1 MSDGDTNEN
10 IRNSKRAYRKKAFQT
25 SYSLKG
31 DAVNAS
37 PVPYSS
43 YSTETS
49 VATQPQRAGIDPG
62 TFKRPVRPSIENLNL
77 HPNNVDSK
85 AYPWHLVPKSDS
97 SNLIQRQNVN
107 LTQLL
112 DEGGLAPAG
121 FLDSGQFVDLIVIN
135 ANDDN
140 ILGTQTWSAPVGS
153 PAGTA
158 LQPCAS
164 NLPST
169 TPPTLPTTAGIGVGS
184 TFYGAGGA
192 QPITSTGVQFSGNS
206 AGGLAT
212 GTLRAGTATATAAG
226 RKNEL
231 YLIAKFGHTLPTLN
245 GAATALYQIWVDGEL
260 SFSWN
265 NFQWAAVTPPN
276 QMWSFEIPLVCEKQI
291 VFRVINSGTV
301 TIPNTTNNLTG
312 NVQAAFVGWSE
323 QQNGFTD
330 TNRQGMEGGI

>member
-140 ILGTQTWSAPVGS
+140 ILGTQTWSAPAGS
-153 PAGTA
+153 PDGTA

-291 VFRVINSGTV
+291 VFRVVNVDGGGGAGVDI
-301 TIPNTTNNLTG
+301 LTG
-312 NVQAAFVGWSE
+312 NVQAALVGWSE

>member
-1 MSDGDTNEN
+1 MPDGDTNEN

-25 SYSLKG
+25 NYSLKG
-31 DAVNAS
+31 EGVNAS

-97 SNLIQRQNVN
+97 SNLIQRQVVN
-107 LTQLL
+107 LTTLL
-112 DEGGLAPAG
+112 DVGGAVAAG
-121 FLDSGQFVDLIVIN
+121 FLRAGEFVDLLVIN

-140 ILGTQTWSAPVGS
+140 ILGTQTWSAPFGAA
-153 PAGTA
+153 AGTA
-158 LQPCAS
+158 LQPVAS
-164 NLPST
+164 SLPST
-169 TPPTLPTTAGIGVGS
+169 TPPTLPTTASTAVG
-184 TFYGAGGA
+184 GGA
-192 QPITSTGVQFSGNS
+192 FTPASTGVSFAGTS

-212 GTLRAGTATATAAG
+212 GVVTAGNARATAAG

-291 VFRVINSGTV
+291 VFRVVNVDGGGGAGVDT
-301 TIPNTTNNLTG
+301 LTG
-312 NVQAAFVGWSE
+312 NVQASFVGWSE

-330 TNRQGMEGGI
+330 TNRQGMEGGV

>member
-107 LTQLL
+107 LTTILQPN
-112 DEGGLAPAG
+112 GAATSN

-140 ILGTQTWSAPVGS
+140 ILGTQTWSAPAGS

-169 TPPTLPTTAGIGVGS
+169 TPPTLPTTASTAVG
-184 TFYGAGGA
+184 GGGFTPA
-192 QPITSTGVQFSGNS
+192 STGISFGGTS

-212 GTLRAGTATATAAG
+212 GVVTAGNPRNTAAG

-291 VFRVINSGTV
+291 VFRVINVDGGGGAGVDT
-301 TIPNTTNNLTG
+301 LTG

-330 TNRQGMEGGI
+330 TNRQGMEGGV

>member
-107 LTQLL
+107 LTTILQP
-112 DEGGLAPAG
+112 GGAATSN

-140 ILGTQTWSAPVGS
+140 ILGTQTWSAPAGS

-164 NLPST
+164 SLPFT
-169 TPPTLPTTAGIGVGS
+169 TPPTLPTTASTAVG
-184 TFYGAGGA
+184 GGGFTPA
-192 QPITSTGVQFSGNS
+192 STGISFGGTS

-212 GTLRAGTATATAAG
+212 GVVTAGNPRNTAAG

-291 VFRVINSGTV
+291 VFRVINVDGGGGAGVDT
-301 TIPNTTNNLTG
+301 LTG

-330 TNRQGMEGGI
+330 TNRQGMEGGV

>member
-107 LTQLL
+107 LTTILQPN
-112 DEGGLAPAG
+112 GAATSN

-140 ILGTQTWSAPVGS
+140 ILGTQTWSAPAGS

-164 NLPST
+164 SLPFT
-169 TPPTLPTTAGIGVGS
+169 TPPTLPTTASTAVG
-184 TFYGAGGA
+184 GGGFTPA
-192 QPITSTGVQFSGNS
+192 STGISFGGTS

-212 GTLRAGTATATAAG
+212 GVVTAGNPRNTAAG

-291 VFRVINSGTV
+291 VFRVINVDGGGGAGVDT
-301 TIPNTTNNLTG
+301 LTG

-330 TNRQGMEGGI
+330 TNRQGMEGGV

>member
-1 MSDGDTNEN
+1 MPDGDTNEN

-25 SYSLKG
+25 NYSLKG
-31 DAVNAS
+31 DGVNAS

-62 TFKRPVRPSIENLNL
+62 TYKRPVRPSIENLNL
-77 HPNNVDSK
+77 HPNNIDSK
-85 AYPWHLVPKSDS
+85 SYPWHLVPKSDS
-97 SNLIQRQNVN
+97 SNLIQRQVIN
-107 LTQLL
+107 LTTILQPA
-112 DEGGLAPAG
+112 GAATAG
-121 FLDSGQFVDLIVIN
+121 FLNSGQFVDLLVIN

-140 ILGTQTWSAPVGS
+140 ILGTQTWSAPTGAA
-153 PAGTA
+153 AGTA
-158 LQPCAS
+158 LQPVAS
-164 NLPST
+164 SLPST
-169 TPPTLPTTAGIGVGS
+169 TPPTLPTTASTAVG
-184 TFYGAGGA
+184 GGA
-192 QPITSTGVQFSGNS
+192 FTPASTGVSFAGTS

-212 GTLRAGTATATAAG
+212 GVVTAGNARATAAG

-231 YLIAKFGHTLPTLN
+231 YLIAKFGHTRPTLN

-291 VFRVINSGTV
+291 VFRVVNVDGGGGAGVDT
-301 TIPNTTNNLTG
+301 LTG
-312 NVQAAFVGWSE
+312 NVQASFVGWSE

-330 TNRQGMEGGI
+330 TNRQGMEGGV

>member
-62 TFKRPVRPSIENLNL
+62 TFKRPVRPSLENLDL

-85 AYPWHLVPKSDS
+85 SYPWHLVPKSDS

-107 LTQLL
+107 LTTILQP
-112 DEGGLAPAG
+112 GGAATSN

-140 ILGTQTWSAPVGS
+140 ILGTQTWSAPAGS
-153 PAGTA
+153 PA
-158 LQPCAS
+158 
-164 NLPST
+164 
-169 TPPTLPTTAGIGVGS
+169 
-184 TFYGAGGA
+184 
-192 QPITSTGVQFSGNS
+192 
-206 AGGLAT
+206 
-212 GTLRAGTATATAAG
+212 AAG
-226 RKNEL
+226 KRAMRRVSSFAVCM
-231 YLIAKFGHTLPTLN
+231 YLASLRRWYPLCGDARLRSGCAAH
-245 GAATALYQIWVDGEL
+245 GAWDALH
-260 SFSWN
+260 
-265 NFQWAAVTPPN
+265 
-276 QMWSFEIPLVCEKQI
+276 
-291 VFRVINSGTV
+291 RVIHTCKSLSGRDV
-301 TIPNTTNNLTG
+301 ML
-312 NVQAAFVGWSE
+312 AAA
-323 QQNGFTD
+323 
-330 TNRQGMEGGI
+330 

>member
-62 TFKRPVRPSIENLNL
+62 TFKRPVRPSLENLDL

-97 SNLIQRQNVN
+97 SNLIQRQVVN
-107 LTQLL
+107 LTTLL
-112 DEGGLAPAG
+112 DVGGAGAAG
-121 FLDSGQFVDLIVIN
+121 FLRAGEFVDLIVIN

-140 ILGTQTWSAPVGS
+140 ILGTQTWSAPAGS

-164 NLPST
+164 PLPST
-169 TPPTLPTTAGIGVGS
+169 TPPTLPTTASIAVG
-184 TFYGAGGA
+184 GGGFTPA
-192 QPITSTGVQFSGNS
+192 STGVSFGGAS

-212 GTLRAGTATATAAG
+212 GVVTAGTPRNTAAG

-291 VFRVINSGTV
+291 VFRVVNVDGGGGAGVDT
-301 TIPNTTNNLTG
+301 LTG

-330 TNRQGMEGGI
+330 TNRQGMEGGV

>member
-1 MSDGDTNEN
+1 MPDGDTNEN

-25 SYSLKG
+25 NYSLKG
-31 DAVNAS
+31 DGVNAS

-62 TFKRPVRPSIENLNL
+62 TYKRPVRPSIENLNL
-77 HPNNVDSK
+77 HPNNIDSK
-85 AYPWHLVPKSDS
+85 SYPWHLVPKSDS
-97 SNLIQRQNVN
+97 SNLIQRQVIN
-107 LTQLL
+107 LTTILQPA
-112 DEGGLAPAG
+112 GAATAG
-121 FLDSGQFVDLIVIN
+121 FLNSGQFVDLLVIN

-140 ILGTQTWSAPVGS
+140 ILGTQTWSAPTGAA
-153 PAGTA
+153 AGTA
-158 LQPCAS
+158 LQPVALS
-164 NLPST
+164 LPST
-169 TPPTLPTTAGIGVGS
+169 TPPTLPTTASTAVG
-184 TFYGAGGA
+184 GGA
-192 QPITSTGVQFSGNS
+192 FTPASTGVSFAGTS

-212 GTLRAGTATATAAG
+212 GVVTAGNARATAAG

-291 VFRVINSGTV
+291 VFRVVNVDGGGGAGVDT
-301 TIPNTTNNLTG
+301 LTG
-312 NVQAAFVGWSE
+312 NVQASFVGWSE

-330 TNRQGMEGGI
+330 TNRQGMEGGV

>member
-1 MSDGDTNEN
+1 MPDGDTNEN

-25 SYSLKG
+25 NYSLKG
-31 DAVNAS
+31 DGVNAS

-97 SNLIQRQNVN
+97 SNLIQRQVVN
-107 LTQLL
+107 LNTLL
-112 DEGGLAPAG
+112 PPTGVAPALG
-121 FLDSGQFVDLIVIN
+121 FLRPGEFVDLLVIN
-135 ANDDN
+135 ANDNN
-140 ILGTQTWSAPVGS
+140 ILGTQTWVAPV
-153 PAGTA
+153 AGIAQDTA
-158 LQPCAS
+158 LQPVVS
-164 NLPST
+164 TLPLT
-169 TPPTLPTTAGIGVGS
+169 TVPTLPTTASTAVG
-184 TFYGAGGA
+184 GGA
-192 QPITSTGVQFSGNS
+192 FTPASTGVSFGGTS

-212 GTLRAGTATATAAG
+212 GVVTAGNARATAAG

-231 YLIAKFGHTLPTLN
+231 YLIAKFGHTQPT
-245 GAATALYQIWVDGEL
+245 GAGDATATYQIWIDGEL
-260 SFSWN
+260 SFTWT

-276 QMWSFEIPLVCEKQI
+276 QMWQFEIPLVCEKQI
-291 VFRVINSGTV
+291 VFRVFNSGTV
-301 TIPNTTNNLTG
+301 TVAPNNVNVLTG
-312 NVQAAFVGWSE
+312 NVQASFVGWSE

-330 TNRQGMEGGI
+330 TNRQGMEGGV

>member
-1 MSDGDTNEN
+1 MPDGDTNEN

-25 SYSLKG
+25 SYSMKG

-62 TFKRPVRPSIENLNL
+62 TFKRPVRPSLENLNL

-85 AYPWHLVPKSDS
+85 SYPWHLVPKSDS

-107 LTQLL
+107 LTTILQP
-112 DEGGLAPAG
+112 GGLATAG
-121 FLDSGQFVDLIVIN
+121 FLDSGQYVDLIVIN

-140 ILGTQTWSAPVGS
+140 ILGTQTWSAPAGS

-164 NLPST
+164 SLPST
-169 TPPTLPTTAGIGVGS
+169 TPPTLPTTASIAVG
-184 TFYGAGGA
+184 GGGFTPA
-192 QPITSTGVQFSGNS
+192 STGVSFGGTS

-212 GTLRAGTATATAAG
+212 GVVTTGNPVNTAAG

-291 VFRVINSGTV
+291 VFRVVNVDGGGGAGVDT
-301 TIPNTTNNLTG
+301 LTG

-330 TNRQGMEGGI
+330 TNRQGMEGGV

>member
-1 MSDGDTNEN
+1 MPDGDTNEN

-25 SYSLKG
+25 SYSMKG

-62 TFKRPVRPSIENLNL
+62 TFKRPVRPSLENLNL

-85 AYPWHLVPKSDS
+85 SYPWHLVPKSDS
-97 SNLIQRQNVN
+97 SNLIQRQVVN
-107 LTQLL
+107 LTTLL
-112 DEGGLAPAG
+112 DVGGAAAAG
-121 FLDSGQFVDLIVIN
+121 FLRAGEFVDLIVIN

-140 ILGTQTWSAPVGS
+140 ILGTQTWSAPAGS

-164 NLPST
+164 PLPST
-169 TPPTLPTTAGIGVGS
+169 TPPTLPTTASIAVG
-184 TFYGAGGA
+184 GGGFTPA
-192 QPITSTGVQFSGNS
+192 STGVSFGGTS

-212 GTLRAGTATATAAG
+212 GVVTAGNPVNTAAG

-231 YLIAKFGHTLPTLN
+231 YLIAKFGHTQPTAA
-245 GAATALYQIWVDGEL
+245 GDATATYQIWVDGEL

-276 QMWSFEIPLVCEKQI
+276 QMWAFEIPLVCEKQI
-291 VFRVINSGTV
+291 VFRVINSGSITV
-301 TIPNTTNNLTG
+301 PNNTNNLTG

-330 TNRQGMEGGI
+330 TNRQGMEGGV

>member
-1 MSDGDTNEN
+1 MPDGDTNEN
-10 IRNSKRAYRKKAFQT
+10 IRNAKRAYRKKAFQT
-25 SYSLKG
+25 NYSLKG
-31 DAVNAS
+31 DGVNAS

-62 TFKRPVRPSIENLNL
+62 TYKRPVRPSIENLNL
-77 HPNNVDSK
+77 HPNNIDSK
-85 AYPWHLVPKSDS
+85 SYPWHLVPKSDS
-97 SNLIQRQNVN
+97 SNLIQRQVIN
-107 LTQLL
+107 LTTILQPA
-112 DEGGLAPAG
+112 GAATAG
-121 FLDSGQFVDLIVIN
+121 FLNSGQFVDLLVIN

-140 ILGTQTWSAPVGS
+140 ILGTQTWSAPTGAA
-153 PAGTA
+153 AGTA
-158 LQPCAS
+158 LQPVAS
-164 NLPST
+164 SLPST
-169 TPPTLPTTAGIGVGS
+169 TPPTLPTTASTAVG
-184 TFYGAGGA
+184 GGA
-192 QPITSTGVQFSGNS
+192 FTPASTGVSFAGTS

-212 GTLRAGTATATAAG
+212 GVVTAGNARATAAG

-291 VFRVINSGTV
+291 VFRVVNVDGGGGAGVDT
-301 TIPNTTNNLTG
+301 LTG
-312 NVQAAFVGWSE
+312 NVQASFVGWSE

-330 TNRQGMEGGI
+330 TNRQGMEGGV

>member
-1 MSDGDTNEN
+1 MPDGDTNEN

-25 SYSLKG
+25 NYSLKG
-31 DAVNAS
+31 DGVNAS

-62 TFKRPVRPSIENLNL
+62 TYKRPVRPSIENLNL
-77 HPNNVDSK
+77 HPNNIDSK
-85 AYPWHLVPKSDS
+85 SYPWHLVPKSDS
-97 SNLIQRQNVN
+97 SNLIQRQVIN
-107 LTQLL
+107 LTTILQPA
-112 DEGGLAPAG
+112 GAATAG
-121 FLDSGQFVDLIVIN
+121 FLNSGQFVDLLVIN

-140 ILGTQTWSAPVGS
+140 ILGTQTWSAPTGAA
-153 PAGTA
+153 AGTA
-158 LQPCAS
+158 LQPVAS
-164 NLPST
+164 SLPST
-169 TPPTLPTTAGIGVGS
+169 TPPTLPTTASTAVG
-184 TFYGAGGA
+184 GGA
-192 QPITSTGVQFSGNS
+192 FTPASTGVSFAGTS

-212 GTLRAGTATATAAG
+212 GVVTAGNARATAAG

-291 VFRVINSGTV
+291 VFRVVNVDGGGGAGVDT
-301 TIPNTTNNLTG
+301 LTG
-312 NVQAAFVGWSE
+312 NVQASFVGWSE

-330 TNRQGMEGGI
+330 TNRQGMEGGV

>member
-1 MSDGDTNEN
+1 MPDGDTNEN

-25 SYSLKG
+25 NYSLKG
-31 DAVNAS
+31 EGVNAS

-97 SNLIQRQNVN
+97 SNLIQRQVVN
-107 LTQLL
+107 LTTILRPT
-112 DEGGLAPAG
+112 GLGTLG
-121 FLDSGQFVDLIVIN
+121 FLDSGQFVDLLVIN

-140 ILGTQTWSAPVGS
+140 ILGTQTWSAPFGAA
-153 PAGTA
+153 AGTA
-158 LQPCAS
+158 LQPVAS
-164 NLPST
+164 SLPST
-169 TPPTLPTTAGIGVGS
+169 TPPTLPTTASTAVG
-184 TFYGAGGA
+184 GGA
-192 QPITSTGVQFSGNS
+192 FTPASTGVSFAGTS

-212 GTLRAGTATATAAG
+212 GVVTAGNARATAAG

-291 VFRVINSGTV
+291 VFRVVNVDGGGGAGVDT
-301 TIPNTTNNLTG
+301 LTG
-312 NVQAAFVGWSE
+312 NVQASFVGWSE

-330 TNRQGMEGGI
+330 TNRQGMEGGV